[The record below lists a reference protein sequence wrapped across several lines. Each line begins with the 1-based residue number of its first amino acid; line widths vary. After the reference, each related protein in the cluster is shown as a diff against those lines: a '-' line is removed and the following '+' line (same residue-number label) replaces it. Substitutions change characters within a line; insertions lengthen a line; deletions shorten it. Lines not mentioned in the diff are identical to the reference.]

1 VKDSVKDYDAIRVFI
16 IIDDSVLVRE
26 ALIALLNEQNDILV
40 VGITTDN
47 PEALR
52 YLPSTHPDVLLLDL
66 TLPNTDSIKCI
77 GWLRQAYP
85 TIPILVLASFTDDP
99 CVVAAALQAG
109 AVGYIPKDARRMDV
123 LSALRVVIALHSSWY
138 SREKRA
144 MRG

>member
-1 VKDSVKDYDAIRVFI
+1 VKDCDAIRVFI

-26 ALIALLNEQNDILV
+26 ALIALFNEQDDVIV

-66 TLPNTDSIKCI
+66 TLPNTDSVKCI

-109 AVGYIPKDARRMDV
+109 AVGYIPKDARRIDLLAALRIVAVFYRPLCGFKKGVMRIDV
-123 LSALRVVIALHSSWY
+123 L
-138 SREKRA
+138 
-144 MRG
+144 